1 MARGLFFAAA
11 KGCLY
16 FVCISG
22 ALFGRVFKGQ
32 KISGLLFKISGS
44 DFKIRATNFFLAPT
58 RVKSAENQ
66 FSFFECPVMLFPNLI
81 FLFFMSAFVLRR
93 GGCGNAP
100 DGVQFA
106 MWALQKRRFR

>member
-1 MARGLFFAAA
+1 
-11 KGCLY
+11 
-16 FVCISG
+16 
-22 ALFGRVFKGQ
+22 
-32 KISGLLFKISGS
+32 
-44 DFKIRATNFFLAPT
+44 
-58 RVKSAENQ
+58 
-66 FSFFECPVMLFPNLI
+66 MLFPDLI